1 MNPAFKAPDL
11 SDYDK
16 RIVEEFKSKVCGL
29 SELALKR
36 MIDVCCK
43 ELGSVYARYT
53 LSYMLN
59 EATAVLK
66 TESDG

>member
-1 MNPAFKAPDL
+1 MNPAFKAPNL

-36 MIDVCCK
+36 MIDVCCR

-53 LSYMLN
+53 LDCMLN
-59 EATAVLK
+59 EATAVLR